1 MTLLIALMLI
11 DGFNLSWWWYP
22 AVIMVWLW
30 HIDFWSSMI
39 EDKVRK
45 YVLDLI
51 TTRPS
56 ND

>member
-22 AVIMVWLW
+22 AVIVTWLW

-45 YVLDLI
+45 YVLDLV